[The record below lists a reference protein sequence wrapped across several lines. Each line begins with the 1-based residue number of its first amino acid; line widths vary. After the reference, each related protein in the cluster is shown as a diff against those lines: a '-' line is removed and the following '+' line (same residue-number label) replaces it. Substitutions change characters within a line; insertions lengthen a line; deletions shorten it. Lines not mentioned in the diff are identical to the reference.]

1 LKYTAII
8 FFVIVTFID
17 LYLIS
22 NNEEKK
28 RYFTKPLI
36 IPGIILIYLL
46 FAHQYNKF
54 LLLALLFSFFGDLL
68 LLFSEKKL
76 FFRLGLFAFL
86 SSHIFYIY
94 TFIENI
100 PFNRISPFWIPLVF
114 IPYII
119 YAWKIFRD
127 LRPYLEHY
135 FIPVILYIVTIIGM
149 SYASLFRFW
158 TSQGLSYWLP
168 LIGSI
173 FFIISDTLLATR
185 NFKYGQKKGWVSVM
199 ISYVLAQL
207 FIMIGFI

>member
-1 LKYTAII
+1 MAII
-8 FFVIVTFID
+8 FFAAITFID
-17 LYLIS
+17 LYLIG
-22 NNEEKK
+22 NKQEKK

-36 IPGIILIYLL
+36 VPGIILIYLL

-68 LLFSEKKL
+68 LLFSENKL

-94 TFIENI
+94 TFVENI
-100 PFNRISPFWIPLVF
+100 SFNRISSFWLLLVLV
-114 IPYII
+114 PYCI
-119 YAWKIFRD
+119 YAWEIFRD
-127 LRPYLEHY
+127 LRPYLGHY
-135 FIPVILYIVTIIGM
+135 SIPVILYIVTIIGM

-158 TSQGLSYWLP
+158 TSQGISFWFP
-168 LIGSI
+168 FIGSL

-199 ISYVLAQL
+199 ATYILAQL
-207 FIMIGFI
+207 LIVFGFI

>member
-94 TFIENI
+94 TFIEKI
-100 PFNRISPFWIPLVF
+100 SFNRISSFWIPLAF
-114 IPYII
+114 IPYFI

-158 TSQGLSYWLP
+158 TSQGPSYWLP

-185 NFKYGQKKGWVSVM
+185 NFKYGQKKGWMSVM
-199 ISYVLAQL
+199 TSYVLAQL

>member
-1 LKYTAII
+1 MKYTAII
-8 FFVIVTFID
+8 FFVFVTFID

-28 RYFTKPLI
+28 RYFTKPFI

-54 LLLALLFSFFGDLL
+54 LLVALLFSFFGDLL

-86 SSHIFYIY
+86 SSHLFYIY
-94 TFIENI
+94 TFVENI
-100 PFNRISPFWIPLVF
+100 AFNRISSFWIPLAF
-114 IPYII
+114 IPYFI
-119 YAWKIFRD
+119 YAWKSFRD

-158 TSQGLSYWLP
+158 TSQGLSYWFP
-168 LIGSI
+168 LVGSI

-199 ISYVLAQL
+199 TSYVLAQL

>member
-1 LKYTAII
+1 VAIV

-17 LYLIS
+17 LYLINS
-22 NNEEKK
+22 KQEKK
-28 RYFTKPLI
+28 RLFTKPLI
-36 IPGIILIYLL
+36 VPAIILIYIL
-46 FAHQYNKF
+46 FSHQYNKF

-86 SSHIFYIY
+86 SSHLFYIY
-94 TFIENI
+94 TFVENI
-100 PFNRISPFWIPLVF
+100 PFNRISPFWILLVF

-158 TSQGLSYWLP
+158 TSQGPSYWLP

-185 NFKYGQKKGWVSVM
+185 NFKYGQKKGWMSVM
-199 ISYVLAQL
+199 TSYVLAQL